1 MGFWTRDHF
10 FRPRCWTVI
19 VLLSLTSV
27 SQAQVH
33 GTRASVTSLG
43 GQFTVFNPPGVR
55 PSVTSLGPRGFTPG
69 FQSPQC
75 CFRIDGGHRNHGGS
89 RGGRFAFGVLP
100 LYSMPYYYGYP
111 EVEQPVDD
119 TMEQQYGPVAER
131 SAQNT
136 AQEQQNEDRIR
147 HLEQQLDEI
156 EAKSDRGKSNP
167 SQSEPHAQVADQP
180 STLLVFQDGHTL
192 EVRNYAIVGDQL
204 YDLSEGARRRI
215 ALADLDVS
223 ATEKQNDS
231 RGLEFR
237 LPTRPLGN

>member
-1 MGFWTRDHF
+1 
-10 FRPRCWTVI
+10 
-19 VLLSLTSV
+19 
-27 SQAQVH
+27 
-33 GTRASVTSLG
+33 
-43 GQFTVFNPPGVR
+43 
-55 PSVTSLGPRGFTPG
+55 
-69 FQSPQC
+69 
-75 CFRIDGGHRNHGGS
+75 
-89 RGGRFAFGVLP
+89 
-100 LYSMPYYYGYP
+100 MPYYYGYP

-131 SAQNT
+131 PGPNT

-156 EAKSDRGKSNP
+156 EAKSDRGNP
-167 SQSEPHAQVADQP
+167 SQSEPHTPVADQP

-231 RGLEFR
+231 RGLDFR